1 MKCEEAEFA
10 DACYDTWAEN
20 QDGESKSGNYTFY
33 EGDWKAISNS
43 VYEDGDRTAVMRAR
57 LIDDIYED
65 GAYFS
70 GYWYSDSGI
79 Y

>member
-10 DACYDTWAEN
+10 DACYATWAEN
-20 QDGESKSGNYTFY
+20 QDGERKSNNYTFY
-33 EGDWKAISNS
+33 EGDWQAISNS
-43 VYEDGDRTAVMRAR
+43 VYEDGDRTAVMIAR
-57 LIDDIYED
+57 LIDDVYEG